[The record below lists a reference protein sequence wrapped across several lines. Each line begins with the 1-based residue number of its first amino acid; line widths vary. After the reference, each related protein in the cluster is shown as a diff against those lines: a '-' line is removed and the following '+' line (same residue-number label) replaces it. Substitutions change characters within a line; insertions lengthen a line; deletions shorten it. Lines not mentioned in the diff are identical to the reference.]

1 MRWLITVE
9 DRENCCCSL
18 ENMNRYTRYL
28 AISLT
33 AGALACTCFAPAVAQ
48 DSEIVT
54 SDTISPTELTIPS
67 LWWVQQQF
75 AATETFGGK
84 LIEQWQAKE
93 REPESVGLVTYLVNA
108 QLWSLI
114 DYLDRYAFIHEF
126 GTAAKNFGYNIRVVD
141 YRNRVLGE
149 YVCNFKEVDLTA
161 LLPNVNSTK
170 ALEASQQVA
179 QQVPCNVVLD
189 SGGKA
194 GLRGRSTNPFGE

>member
-1 MRWLITVE
+1 
-9 DRENCCCSL
+9 
-18 ENMNRYTRYL
+18 MNRYTHYL
-28 AISLT
+28 ILCLT
-33 AGALACTCFAPAVAQ
+33 AGTLAYLGSASACAQ
-48 DSEIVT
+48 EPGVIT

-93 REPESVGLVTYLVNA
+93 RSPEQVGLVTYRVNA

-126 GTAAKNFGYNIRVVD
+126 GTAAKNFGYNIRVTD

-149 YVCNFKEVDLTA
+149 YVCNFKGVDLTA
-161 LLPNVNSTK
+161 LVPNGSSTK
-170 ALEASQQVA
+170 ALEVSQQVA
-179 QQVPCNVVLD
+179 QVPCNVVLD